1 MAESAND
8 SRSEVVHFFVIIDLF
23 SSTFLSRC
31 SVFITKFSRDVNVH
45 ISFY

>member
-1 MAESAND
+1 MAESAID
-8 SRSEVVHFFVIIDLF
+8 SCSGVVHFFVIIDLF

-31 SVFITKFSRDVNVH
+31 SVFITKFTLDVILH